1 MSMKYAALVARREYV
16 EAIKTRGFWIG
27 IWMFPLILF
36 LSTSVPGWLEHKA
49 TPVRYFVLVDQS
61 GRLAPVVE
69 SALEKNYHR
78 KLLEAL
84 NQYARD
90 NIASPASG
98 TNPLAQFNLSDPQ
111 SLDKFSALGG
121 RDYCLAQ
128 LQPLLKTNAPPFK
141 EPTRMYREAPLPDGI
156 NSNTDISGM
165 AQELRPYLRG
175 DQKMEVDG
183 RSQSLT
189 AAILIP
195 SNIEQRIVRPH
206 ATKAGGSETNGIE
219 YWSANV
225 TDSDF
230 HDQVAKAVNDEVRRK
245 EFLARG
251 MDAAA
256 FHDVEQTYAP
266 IVSLNPKKEAG
277 KETVGSSDVIQQWL
291 PTAFVYLLWV
301 SLFSISQMLLSNTI
315 EEKSNRIIE
324 VLLSSVTPDE
334 LMIGKLFGIAAVGL
348 TMISAWMF
356 AVFVILS
363 SKAGGAAQIA
373 GQVLPILKTSHILP
387 MFSLYFLLG
396 YLLYGTLIQAVGSV
410 CNTLKEAQSYM
421 STLTLLM
428 MVPLMT
434 MMYIP
439 KDPNGTLA
447 RVLSWIPLFTPF
459 TMMNRI
465 MADPPWIDLIGT
477 LVLLAA
483 TCVLAMW
490 AAGRIFRIGVLRT
503 GQPPKIVEML
513 KWIRG

>member
-1 MSMKYAALVARREYV
+1 MSIKYAALVARREYV

-27 IWMFPLILF
+27 ICMFPLILF
-36 LSTSVPGWLEHKA
+36 LMLSVPAWLAQKA

-61 GRLAPVVE
+61 GKLAPVVE
-69 SALEKNYHR
+69 SALDKNYQR
-78 KLLEAL
+78 KLLDAL
-84 NQYARD
+84 NQYARN
-90 NIASPASG
+90 NIASPANG
-98 TNPLAQFNLSDPQ
+98 TNPLARFNLADPQ
-111 SLDKFSALGG
+111 SLDKFTALGG
-121 RDYCLAQ
+121 KDYCLAQ
-128 LQPLLKTNAPPFK
+128 LQPLLKTNVPPFK
-141 EPTRMYREAPLPDGI
+141 EPARMYRQVALPAGLKADADLAGLAR
-156 NSNTDISGM
+156 D
-165 AQELRPYLRG
+165 LRPYLRG
-175 DQKMEVDG
+175 DQKIEADG
-183 RSQSLT
+183 RPQPLT

-195 SNIEQRIVRPH
+195 PDIEQHIVRPH
-206 ATKAGGSETNGIE
+206 APTAGNSETNGIE

-225 TDSDF
+225 TDSDL
-230 HDQVAKAVNDEVRRK
+230 HDDVEKAVNAEVRRR

-256 FHDVEQTYAP
+256 FHEVEQTYAP

-277 KETVGSSDVIQQWL
+277 KETVSSNDVVQQWL
-291 PTAFVYLLWV
+291 PSAFVYLLWV

-324 VLLSSVTPDE
+324 VLLSSVTPGE

-356 AVFVILS
+356 AVFVMLS

-373 GQVLPILKTSHILP
+373 GQILPILKTSHLLP

-396 YLLYGTLIQAVGSV
+396 YLLYGTLIQAIGSV

-439 KDPNGTLA
+439 KDPNGTVA

-477 LVLLAA
+477 LLLLVA

-490 AAGRIFRIGVLRT
+490 MAGRIFRIGVLRT
-503 GQPPKIVEML
+503 GQPPRIIEML
-513 KWIRG
+513 KWVRG